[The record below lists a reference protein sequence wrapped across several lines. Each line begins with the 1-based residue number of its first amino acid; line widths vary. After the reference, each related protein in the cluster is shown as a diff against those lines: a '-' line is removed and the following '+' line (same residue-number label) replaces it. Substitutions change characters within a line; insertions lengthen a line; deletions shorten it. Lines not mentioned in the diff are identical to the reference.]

1 MKETLKSE
9 NFLPVIFCLCICFI
23 GLLSGCGEKAGN
35 ESTDLSKDRYVKEG
49 TEKSEEAKE
58 KDKSSKISYPSTSNA
73 KLMEMYEPIWKEYE
87 YAQHYG
93 TYCEEV
99 WEEMSMDTYA
109 IWRAAA
115 LAYGGNRIYYSFMD
129 INGDGVVEM
138 LIGKDLASYMEE
150 DITFLT
156 VYYYD
161 VPGKKVD
168 NGGIVQDRSMLNL
181 YEGGVLEI
189 VYGEGF
195 LTKLTY
201 MTLWEEGWKQ
211 VEHIE
216 ERREQ
221 NIPKDAPRDA
231 DIVYLREGSGEEEW
245 EYITE
250 EKYYAIQEEYANT
263 PMQIEWKSFAD
274 TEGNQRMKEYFE
286 AEALSSVI
294 QEVTEPY
301 TELLINYDRVLHDPS
316 YNRGDGTGWGIDENM
331 VYDRVLRHVGKE
343 PNEVVYAIVDL
354 AEDGESELLIGE
366 YWNDSIYRPFIIYG
380 NIKGKI
386 SPVIIA
392 EEYLINLYEAGI
404 IEVIAGKAM
413 FEDFWYY
420 KMKKNSAETETIVNL
435 WTDRVDIKSD
445 DIYYADG
452 VEISKEEYEDMRK
465 ELTNQS
471 SEIDWQRLE
480 GFWQGE

>member
-1 MKETLKSE
+1 MNKVER
-9 NFLPVIFCLCICFI
+9 VIFYLLVCSSCL
-23 GLLSGCGEKAGN
+23 LLGCGK
-35 ESTDLSKDRYVKEG
+35 K
-49 TEKSEEAKE
+49 EKSLVEDFHKNASIQEETKE
-58 KDKSSKISYPSTSNA
+58 MENEEKKTNSGLAQNFHSPTLNA
-73 KLMEMYEPIWKEYE
+73 ILMKMYEPIWREYE
-87 YAQHYG
+87 YAQNYG
-93 TYCEEV
+93 TYREEV
-99 WEEMSMDTYA
+99 WEDMGMDTYA
-109 IWRAAA
+109 IWRTAARKE
-115 LAYGGNRIYYSFMD
+115 GDRIYFSFVD
-129 INGDGVVEM
+129 INGDEVVEM

-150 DITFLT
+150 DITLLT

-161 VPGKKVD
+161 VHGKKVD

-189 VYGEGF
+189 DYGEGF

-216 ERREQ
+216 ERRER

-231 DIVYLREGSGEEEW
+231 DIVYLREGSGEEER

-263 PMQIEWKSFAD
+263 PMLIEWKSFAD

-286 AEALSSVI
+286 AEALSPVI
-294 QEVTEPY
+294 QKATEPY

-343 PNEVVYAIVDL
+343 SNEVVYAIVDL
-354 AEDGESELLIGE
+354 AGDGEAELLIGE
-366 YWNDSIYRPFIIYG
+366 YWNDDGIYRPFIIYG
-380 NIKGKI
+380 NIQGKI
-386 SPVIIA
+386 SPGLIA
-392 EEYLINLYEAGI
+392 EEYLINLYKGGI

-413 FEDFWYY
+413 FEDFRYY
-420 KMKKNSAETETIVNL
+420 KMKRNSADLENIVNL
-435 WTDRVDIKSD
+435 WGDRVDITSD
-445 DIYYADG
+445 EYIYYSDE
-452 VEISKEEYEDMRK
+452 VEISKEEFEDIRK
-465 ELTNQS
+465 ELTNQPL
-471 SEIDWQRLE
+471 EINWQPLQ